1 MSVFIVLLSR
11 LFVGNPT
18 YPYVY
23 SYMAKEEPF
32 TQYHLSVDAF
42 FIVSFILKAIVMC
55 AITTLYCFQRRIS
68 RTNKTLIRVRM
79 CLVVRFKL
87 FSNRSH

>member
-55 AITTLYCFQRRIS
+55 SMTFYYFSL
-68 RTNKTLIRVRM
+68 
-79 CLVVRFKL
+79 L
-87 FSNRSH
+87 FSKTYFLGLIKP